1 MDRNGVPYSFTAG
14 RRRPALRRG
23 PGRGARLLPSQGV
36 AGRPWPL
43 PAACRARPVEYPD
56 APVAGEGVTS
66 VHGTTAEGTAP
77 PVLSLV
83 YTGPGGDRD
92 FALSAVF
99 CGDVRAAEA
108 HRARLERATGAP
120 GPAMQPLWP
129 QKAAP
134 PTASCATA
142 TPPRRRGKRGR
153 SVAPR
158 RPGRTPPPRAVPHGQ
173 PGRDPGGA
181 RPRARRLPAHC
192 GLPLSAGGR
201 RAPPH
206 ATPLPLGGAAVTL
219 PGLLG
224 PARLPPWTAFRAP
237 QTPRC
242 RS

>member
-1 MDRNGVPYSFTAG
+1 MDPNGVPCGFTHTGGDARLSDEGPDAELGSF
-14 RRRPALRRG
+14 PLKALRDIR
-23 PGRGARLLPSQGV
+23 R
-36 AGRPWPL
+36 PL

-83 YTGPGGDRD
+83 YTGPGGNRD

-99 CGDVRAAEA
+99 SR
-108 HRARLERATGAP
+108 
-120 GPAMQPLWP
+120 
-129 QKAAP
+129 
-134 PTASCATA
+134 
-142 TPPRRRGKRGR
+142 
-153 SVAPR
+153 R
-158 RPGRTPPPRAVPHGQ
+158 RPGAGRPA
-173 PGRDPGGA
+173 PGSPSACSLRSA
-181 RPRARRLPAHC
+181 S
-192 GLPLSAGGR
+192 LSAGGR

-206 ATPLPLGGAAVTL
+206 ATPLPLGSAAVTL